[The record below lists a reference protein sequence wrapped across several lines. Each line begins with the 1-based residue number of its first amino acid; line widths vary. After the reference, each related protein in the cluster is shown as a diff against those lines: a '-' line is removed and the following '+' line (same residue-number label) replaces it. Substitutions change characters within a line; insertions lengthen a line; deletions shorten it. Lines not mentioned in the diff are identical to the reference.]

1 MREGEDKSQYDKE
14 EERRE
19 EERRREREEEKK
31 RETKRGQNEREWWVL
46 QQMRV
51 IGPPGGW
58 AGLKSVLFGWTAERW
73 MECLIHDEVKRSQ
86 RESTRVESR
95 EIAADF
101 SCR

>member
-1 MREGEDKSQYDKE
+1 MIKKREDEKK
-14 EERRE
+14 
-19 EERRREREEEKK
+19 REEEKERK
-31 RETKRGQNEREWWVL
+31 RRKERETKRGQNEREWWVL
-46 QQMRV
+46 QQRRV